1 MQNSYDIVRELYKDD
16 AGNPFEMTPTQ
27 VEIFDAIFKK
37 QHPRVHVMT
46 YTQFGKSEITSM
58 ALLTRVATFPEKWI
72 ITAPTDKK
80 AKIIMG
86 YTIKHIFE
94 NEYTLKK
101 FEVSKDESM
110 ERIRRERSKDKL
122 TFRIS
127 DNQVGQLFIV
137 SAEAKRR
144 GEDAGNAAMG
154 FGAPN
159 VIEDESALI
168 PDPVHSKLIRM
179 VGGHHDNF
187 YMKIGNPFK
196 NNHFKKSFNNPKYH
210 KIIADH
216 NVGIAE
222 GRLSN
227 EQIEEFRSE
236 MGNELFGIM
245 YACNFPSG
253 DLQDDRGYLPLLT
266 EEDIER
272 AIIKDGKMNI
282 FGLKRMGW
290 DIARGGANYS
300 VGMLRG
306 TNYAKMVHKSRIK
319 DTMVIA
325 GEIVKAQKEHTVAFD
340 EIYIDMIGVGA
351 GVFDRVREANF
362 KVKGVNNAEK
372 ADNEEKFANKRAESY
387 WRLREWVL
395 GGGKLE
401 EGTADWMQLAK
412 IKYKV
417 NSAGKLQIIS
427 KEELLRDGIESP
439 DDADGLALTFA
450 EPVQLVTQGNLQA
463 QIKQIAETRSKPPS
477 FR

>member
-1 MQNSYDIVRELYKDD
+1 METSADIVRELYKDD

-58 ALLTRVATFPEKWI
+58 GLLTRVSTFPEKWI

-86 YTIKHIFE
+86 YVIKHIFE

-101 FEVSKDESM
+101 FEIGKDENID
-110 ERIRRERSKDKL
+110 RIRRDRSKDKL

-127 DNQVGQLFIV
+127 DSQVGQLFIV
-137 SAEAKRR
+137 SAEARR
-144 GEDAGNAAMG
+144 TGGDAGNTAMG

-168 PDPVHSKLIRM
+168 PDPIHSKLIRM
-179 VGGHHDNF
+179 VGGHKDNF

-196 NNHFKKSFNNPKYH
+196 NNHFKKSFLNPKYH
-210 KIIADH
+210 KIVADYQL
-216 NVGIAE
+216 GIAE
-222 GRLSN
+222 GRLS
-227 EQIEEFRSE
+227 EDQIAEFRSE

-245 YACNFPSG
+245 YGCDFPAG
-253 DLQDDRGYLPLLT
+253 DLIDDKGYLPLLT
-266 EEDIER
+266 EEDVER
-272 AIIKDGKMNI
+272 AIIKDGKMNM

-300 VGMLRG
+300 VGILRG
-306 TNYAKMVHKSRIK
+306 VNYAKMVHKSRIK
-319 DTMVIA
+319 DTMVVA
-325 GEIVKAQKEHTVAFD
+325 GEIVKAQKEFTVPWDGIF
-340 EIYIDMIGVGA
+340 IDRIGVGA
-351 GVFDRVREANF
+351 GVFDRVKEANY
-362 KVKGVNNAEK
+362 KVEGVSAADK
-372 ADNEEKFANKRAESY
+372 ADNDTKFANLRAEMY

-401 EGTADWMQLAK
+401 EGADWAQLAK

-417 NSAGKLQIIS
+417 NSAGKLLIMS
-427 KEELLRDGIESP
+427 KDEMLREGIESP
-439 DDADGLALTFA
+439 DDADALSLTFA
-450 EPVQLVTQGNLQA
+450 KPIEIVSQGNIMDQL
-463 QIKQIAETRSKPPS
+463 KQISQTRSKPPS
-477 FR
+477 WR